1 MNAKSRRQIEMGRR
15 VVGFIRQHP
24 DQSPA
29 FVAAVVRLQD
39 RLNRALQ
46 LAQQQL
52 DGRSEVH
59 AATARK
65 ADLRKL
71 MLKAHLDHLINV
83 ARIAAID
90 DPELLQ
96 KFTFPE
102 DATTYLAFQTAA
114 SGLAAEAES
123 RKELLMKHGLSEDV
137 LSDLKVNL
145 DQFQVAVEQDAAGRL
160 AHVGASAELITVSEE
175 LVQVVKVMNGLVHIR
190 FANQPEVLAAW
201 ESASN
206 VFGPIRLESKPAPDT
221 PGGNVTPAA

>member
-15 VVGFIRQHP
+15 VLEFVRQHQ

-29 FVAAVVRLQD
+29 FVGAVARLQD
-39 RLNRALQ
+39 RLNRAAQ

-59 AATARK
+59 AATALK

-71 MLKAHLDHLINV
+71 MLKAHLDHLSNV
-83 ARIAAID
+83 ARVAAVD
-90 DPELLQ
+90 DPELVQ

-114 SGLAAEAES
+114 SGMAAEAES
-123 RKELLMKHGLSEDV
+123 RKELLLKHGLSEDV
-137 LSDLKVNL
+137 LSNLKVNL
-145 DQFQVAVEQDAAGRL
+145 DQFQVAVEQGAAGRL
-160 AHVGASAELITVSEE
+160 THVAASSELIAVSEE
-175 LVQVVKVMNGLVHIR
+175 LVQVVKVMNGLVRIR
-190 FANQPEVLAAW
+190 FGGQPEVLAAW

-206 VFGPIRLESKPAPDT
+206 VFGPIRPDTRPEPGT
-221 PGGNVTPAA
+221 PGGQSTPAA